1 MWNNISTQVNYAE
14 YPNQKYIDEMKSSN
28 NNNNNKTRAGANKV
42 KETKNFL
49 KFICSRF
56 GLNLVASISVVAWN
70 DGKRAE

>member
-1 MWNNISTQVNYAE
+1 
-14 YPNQKYIDEMKSSN
+14 MKSSN

-49 KFICSRF
+49 KFICSRC